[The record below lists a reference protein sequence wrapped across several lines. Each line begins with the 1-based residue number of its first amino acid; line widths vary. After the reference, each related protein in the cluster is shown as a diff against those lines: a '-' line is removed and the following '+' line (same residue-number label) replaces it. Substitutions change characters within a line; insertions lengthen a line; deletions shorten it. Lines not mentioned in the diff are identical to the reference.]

1 MAHVFTPG
9 LQVIAETVIKKDRS
23 LPIPGMV
30 LVKPGDRVK
39 AEDVIAETEIPNDV
53 QSMNVVNMLSIM
65 PKEIH
70 NFMLKKEGDPV
81 EEHEPIA
88 QNKPFLGIKL
98 FQTIVRSPFKGTIER
113 ISDITGQVLIRKP
126 PRRITLLAYIDGVVK
141 NVTENLGADIE
152 TACTFIQGIFGIGG
166 ETFGEL
172 LVVSPDPSH
181 ALDEEDI
188 KDKHAGKILV
198 GGSHISHRAFQR
210 ATELGVKGIIIGGF
224 HAKDL
229 KNILGYELGVAITG
243 DEDVKTTLIVTE
255 GFGKMAMADRT
266 FNLLRKNQGRRA
278 SISGRTQIRAGVMR
292 PEIIVTFS
300 DREAD
305 SVKPRVPKAETG
317 IQIGDEVRIIRE
329 PYFGRLG
336 NIMELPPEL
345 TKIETEAKVRVM
357 KVKLASTGEVVTIPR
372 ANVELIE
379 V

>member
-9 LQVIAETVIKKDRS
+9 LQVIAETVIEKDRT
-23 LPIPGMV
+23 LPIPGKV
-30 LVKPGDRVK
+30 LVKTGDRVK

-81 EEHEPIA
+81 EEHESIA

-141 NVTENLGADIE
+141 SVTENLGADIE

-181 ALDEEDI
+181 AIDEEDI
-188 KDKHAGKILV
+188 KDNHAGKVLV
-198 GGSHISHRAFQR
+198 GGSHISHRAFKK
-210 ATELGVKGIIIGGF
+210 AMELGVKGIIIGGF

-266 FNLLRKNQGRRA
+266 FNLLKRNEGRRA

-300 DREAD
+300 DKEAQ
-305 SVKPRVPKAETG
+305 SVKPHVPKAETG
-317 IQIGDEVRIIRE
+317 IEIGDEVRIIRE
-329 PYFGRLG
+329 PFFGRLG

-345 TKIETEAKVRVM
+345 TKIETEAKVRIM
-357 KVKLASTGEVVTIPR
+357 KVKLASSGEVVTIPR